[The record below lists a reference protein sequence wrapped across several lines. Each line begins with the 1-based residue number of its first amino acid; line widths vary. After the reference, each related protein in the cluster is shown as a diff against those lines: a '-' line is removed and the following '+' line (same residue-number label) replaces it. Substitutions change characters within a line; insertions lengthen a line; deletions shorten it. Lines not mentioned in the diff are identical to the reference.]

1 MGFTIVLVPTVQ
13 RTTCTFCC
21 LGDRKYH
28 HIIGAQTTLR
38 DTFNFYV
45 SQAQASFSGFKFH
58 SWFNSLD
65 GFWSLRIKKRLYYP
79 AETRATSIEHDEIFC
94 FILLSHMNTK
104 YKEQGPTLRRIL
116 NSASWEQNPLGV
128 ANPCSWWWSL
138 LMTIMEWREEHK
150 SSRWWDAGSRWS
162 VCWLL
167 WLTPKSPKSW

>member
-13 RTTCTFCC
+13 RTTCTFYS

-45 SQAQASFSGFKFH
+45 SQASFPGFKFH

-65 GFWSLRIKKRLYYP
+65 GYWSPRIKKDYIIHQKLGPPALSMTRYFVLY
-79 AETRATSIEHDEIFC
+79 FC
-94 FILLSHMNTK
+94 HIWLNTK
-104 YKEQGPTLRRIL
+104 YKEQGSILRRIL
-116 NSASWEQNPLGV
+116 NSASWEQKPLGV